1 MDFKKQYF
9 HHRFHLA
16 ILGGIFVAVL
26 LATEPLFNFLVGT
39 QEHPVYER
47 EFAKVLIN
55 GTTVFAEVARNSKD
69 RERGLSG
76 RAELGSENGMLFV
89 FDDYAEHPFWMKQMK
104 IPLDIIWIAGNR
116 IVDIEENISIPKPE
130 TPDGALPIYRPDV
143 PANLVFEVE
152 AGFAET
158 NGIRIG
164 SGISF
169 VPQEEMDLAFAK
181 KELENRKEQLRLT
194 RSLLAHHELKIE
206 SLRKRTYTGRDFT
219 IGKKLS
225 ENSAYT
231 RYQISYR
238 SDGLII
244 SGAMNIPKYGKSPY
258 PVIILN
264 HGYIDPEEYSVGRG
278 SKREQDYFARHGY
291 ATIHPDYRGYGDSSP
306 DPAARYDFNVGYTI
320 DVINLIE
327 ALKKQPPAGLDVS
340 RLGMWGH
347 SMGGGIAER
356 VMVLR
361 KDIKAYVLFAPISS
375 NISDTLYL
383 VQGKITDVERDYGI
397 DDETKE
403 LFINASPWHY
413 LSSVAAPVMIHHGE
427 KDTVVPAG
435 FSRAFNKALLQNRK
449 TSLLFMYENERHEF
463 TRAWPLAMTRSL
475 NFFDQFV
482 KNPKKHR

>member
-1 MDFKKQYF
+1 MMRATYI
-9 HHRFHLA
+9 HHKFHLA
-16 ILGGIFVAVL
+16 ILGGIFIISIL
-26 LATEPLFNFLVGT
+26 LASPLFRFILRV
-39 QEHPVYER
+39 QDYPVYER

-55 GTTVFAEVARNSKD
+55 GTAVFAEVARSPEK

-76 RAELGSENGMLFV
+76 RTELGSENGMLFV
-89 FDDYAEHPFWMKQMK
+89 FDTYAEHAFWMKQMK
-104 IPLDIIWIAGNR
+104 FPIDIIWISGNR
-116 IVDIEENISIPKPE
+116 VVDIEENVPPPASGTPE
-130 TPDGALPIYRPDV
+130 SALMVYRPDA
-143 PANLVFEVE
+143 PANLALEVE
-152 AGFAET
+152 AGFAEA

-164 SGISF
+164 SEVVL
-169 VPQEEMDLAFAK
+169 VPQEEMDAALAK
-181 KELENRKEQLRLT
+181 KEREHRKEQLRFA
-194 RSLLAHHELKIE
+194 RSLFANHELTIE

-219 IGKKLS
+219 IVKKLS
-225 ENSAYT
+225 ENAAYT

-238 SDGLII
+238 SDGLTI
-244 SGAMNIPKYGKSPY
+244 SGAMNVPAYGKAPY

-264 HGYIDPEEYSVGRG
+264 HGYIDPEEYNVGRG

-291 ATIHPDYRGYGDSSP
+291 VTIHPDYRGYGDSSP

-327 ALKKQPPAGLDVS
+327 ALKKQRSLMIDAS
-340 RLGMWGH
+340 RIGMWGH

-361 KDIKAYVLFAPISS
+361 NDIKAYVLFAPISS

-397 DDETKE
+397 DDKTQK
-403 LFINASPWHY
+403 LFADASPWYY

-427 KDTVVPAG
+427 KDSVVPVS
-435 FSRAFNKALLQNRK
+435 FSRAFNKKLLQNRK
-449 TSLLFMYENERHEF
+449 TSLLFTYQNERHEF
-463 TRAWPLAMTRSL
+463 IGAWPLAMTRSL

-482 KNPKKHR
+482 KYPKKPR